1 MATFL
6 FDKIIFGPV
15 QSRRLGISLGINLLP
30 QDFKI
35 CSFDCVYC
43 ECGWNK
49 TSDEKHKLP
58 TRTEVRNALEK
69 QLDAMIKENKP
80 PNYITFAGNGEPTL
94 HPEFADIID
103 DTITIRNKVA
113 PQCKIAVLSNAT
125 RIGKEKVFNALKR
138 VDDNILKM
146 DSAVPETAMLINRY
160 NAAYSIDKVVE
171 NMKRFEGKFIM
182 QTLFIRG
189 KDKGKHFDNTTEAEL
204 EKWLKIVE
212 ETKPRM
218 VMLYSI
224 SRDTPLETVEAIG
237 KEELQAIA
245 KRVKALGIKT
255 QVS

>member
-49 TSDEKHKLP
+49 TANEKHKLP
-58 TRTEVRNALEK
+58 TRQEVREALEN
-69 QLDAMIKENKP
+69 QLNLMIKENKA

-94 HPEFADIID
+94 HPEFAEIID
-103 DTITIRNKVA
+103 DTIDIRNKIA
-113 PQCKIAVLSNAT
+113 PNCKIAVLSNAT
-125 RIGKEKVFNALKR
+125 RIGKESVFKALLKI
-138 VDDNILKM
+138 DDNILKM
-146 DSAVPETAMLINRY
+146 DSAVPETAMLINKY
-160 NAAYSIDKVVE
+160 NSAYSIEKTVE
-171 NMKRFEGKFIM
+171 KMKNFKGKFIM

-189 KDKGKHFDNTTEAEL
+189 EDKGKHFDNTTDAEL
-204 EKWLKIVE
+204 EKWLKIVK

-218 VMLYSI
+218 LMLYSI
-224 SRDTPLETVEAIG
+224 SRDTPLETVEAVS
-237 KEELQAIA
+237 KTELESIA
-245 KRVKALGIKT
+245 KKVKALGIET
-255 QVS
+255 QIS